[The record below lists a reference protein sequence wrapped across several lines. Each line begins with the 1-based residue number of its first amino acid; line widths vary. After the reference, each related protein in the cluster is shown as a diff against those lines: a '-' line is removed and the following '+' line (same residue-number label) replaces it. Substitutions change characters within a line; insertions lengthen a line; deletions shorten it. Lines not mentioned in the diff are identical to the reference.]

1 MPWEGQYSQLGYWPK
16 QREGGSQNPDE
27 GAYTFQVAVNKIG
40 IMKICQSFS
49 DVHEL
54 RGYQQV
60 TKEYAIMTYKLKV
73 IASVMADVLHNIA
86 VGHPF
91 VDHREPPI
99 LEGVGNA
106 NKTEDVGMGQ
116 ILPYGYF
123 LTEVLHGV

>member
-16 QREGGSQNPDE
+16 QRERGSQNPD
-27 GAYTFQVAVNKIG
+27 GWAYTFQVAVNNIG
-40 IMKICQSFS
+40 IMNICQSFRG
-49 DVHEL
+49 VGEL

-60 TKEYAIMTYKLKV
+60 TNEYAIMTYKLEV
-73 IASVMADVLHNIA
+73 ISSVMADVLHNIT

-91 VDHREPPI
+91 VDHRKPPI

-116 ILPYGYF
+116 VLPYGYF
-123 LTEVLHGV
+123 LTEVLYGI